1 MHIRKIHW
9 WSKES
14 EIKWLQFLTSGE
26 SPQMVWATKMEKWTF
41 RLTMSNKENL
51 NVSYPHIWCLLCQ
64 ATASISSNESL
75 EGAFKLFSFMK
86 LSKFP
91 KTLVIVKTRKI
102 WRSPLLI
109 WMCIIDTVWLWKRR
123 TLSFQTF
130 KSKNFL
136 RRLFFVFHWI

>member
-41 RLTMSNKENL
+41 RLTMSNKENK

-75 EGAFKLFSFMK
+75 EGAFKVFSSIK
-86 LSKFP
+86 LSKSP
-91 KTLVIVKTRKI
+91 QTLVIVNSQNLTF
-102 WRSPLLI
+102 S
-109 WMCIIDTVWLWKRR
+109 IIDMDVYYRYSLTLKRR
-123 TLSFQTF
+123 TLSFQT
-130 KSKNFL
+130 
-136 RRLFFVFHWI
+136 LFFIALKWNL